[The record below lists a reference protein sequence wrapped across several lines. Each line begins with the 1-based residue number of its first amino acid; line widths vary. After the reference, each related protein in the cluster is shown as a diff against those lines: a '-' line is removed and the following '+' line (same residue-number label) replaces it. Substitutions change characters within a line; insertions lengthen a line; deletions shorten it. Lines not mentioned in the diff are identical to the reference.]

1 MRVTEFQNP
10 NNNLFES
17 AVEDQI
23 LDVATSGDSAW
34 SKPMSIEDMKASLQA
49 LITPNNNASNNPK
62 V

>member
-17 AVEDQI
+17 AVEDKI
-23 LDVATSGDSAW
+23 LDVATSGDGAW

-49 LITPNNNASNNPK
+49 LITPNNNARNNPK

>member
-23 LDVATSGDSAW
+23 LDVATSGDGAW

-49 LITPNNNASNNPK
+49 MLTQNENAGNNPK